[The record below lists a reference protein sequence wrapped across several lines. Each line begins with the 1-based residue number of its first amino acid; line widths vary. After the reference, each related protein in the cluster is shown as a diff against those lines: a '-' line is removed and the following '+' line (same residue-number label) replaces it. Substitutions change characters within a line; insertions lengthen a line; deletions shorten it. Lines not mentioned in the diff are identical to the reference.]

1 MIKEATATGATVE
14 EARDNAL
21 AKLGAGI
28 NDDIQYEVISR
39 PKKKVLGIFGGAPA
53 KVRVFIELPDEKPAK
68 NRQKPAAK
76 AAQPQA
82 KQAPAAKS
90 APKAAPAAKAAAP
103 AKSASAKAESA
114 PAKAAE
120 KKIIPPAGS
129 VADDFKDAVEVSTL
143 PENSPAR
150 QSVAYLFEVLTAFGC
165 KNLTAKVAERER
177 GAFISLE
184 GEDLGAVIGH
194 RGETLE
200 ALQYLAGLAANNT
213 SGYYKVSLNFGNYR
227 EKREQALNG
236 LAAKVCEQ
244 VLRTGR
250 SRALEPMNPYERRI
264 IHTAVQGID
273 GVISESVGEG
283 SSRRVVIAAEGT
295 EIRDMRRDNHRPRG
309 RGGRPSGSARDR
321 RPSSTVATAPTR
333 EPKKDTDLPLYGKI
347 N

>member
-82 KQAPAAKS
+82 KQANAAKS

-129 VADDFKDAVEVSTL
+129 VADDFKDAVEVSAL

-194 RGETLE
+194 RGETLD

-213 SGYYKVSLNFGNYR
+213 NGYYKVSLNFGNYR

-295 EIRDMRRDNHRPRG
+295 EIRDMHRDSHRPRG
-309 RGGRPSGSARDR
+309 RGGRPSGRDR

>member
-28 NDDIQYEVISR
+28 NDDVQYEVISR

-53 KVRVFIELPDEKPAK
+53 QVRVFIELPDEKPARKPKAAPQK
-68 NRQKPAAK
+68 NPQKPAAQK
-76 AAQPQA
+76 A
-82 KQAPAAKS
+82 
-90 APKAAPAAKAAAP
+90 
-103 AKSASAKAESA
+103 A
-114 PAKAAE
+114 PAKAAPAPKAE
-120 KKIIPPAGS
+120 DKPAAEAKPAAGS
-129 VADDFKDAVEVSTL
+129 VADDFKNAVDASAL
-143 PENSPAR
+143 PEGSPAK
-150 QSVAYLFEVLTAFGC
+150 QSVNYLLEVLTAFGC

-177 GAFISLE
+177 GAFISLD
-184 GEDLGAVIGH
+184 GEDIGAVIGH
-194 RGETLE
+194 RGETLD

-213 SGYYKVSLNFGNYR
+213 NGYYKVSLNLGNYR
-227 EKREQALNG
+227 EKREQTLNA
-236 LAAKVCEQ
+236 LAARVCEQ

-283 SSRRVVIAAEGT
+283 SGRRVVIAVEGT
-295 EIRDMRRDNHRPRG
+295 EIRDTRRDYHRSGG
-309 RGGRPSGSARDR
+309 RGGRPSGRDRDR
-321 RPSSTVATAPTR
+321 RPSNTVATAPTR
-333 EPKKDTDLPLYGKI
+333 EPKKDADLPLYGKI